1 MNNISN
7 RPDSNYPPMS
17 DSEWAN
23 APFNEE
29 IEKFYEVLK
38 NKEFPKDI
46 EYWKRECKQWQ
57 NDDIYRF

>member
-29 IEKFYEVLK
+29 DYPTKEVTALCSQ
-38 NKEFPKDI
+38 EI
-46 EYWKRECKQWQ
+46 GRAHV
-57 NDDIYRF
+57 